1 MPVLKQGPVVPDK
14 VPRDISSVD
23 IVCYVQDD
31 KDGVLSSDFAGINA
45 ILEIAV
51 GKLYRRESVCVC

>member
-1 MPVLKQGPVVPDK
+1 MCLPFLKQGPVVSDK
-14 VPRDISSVD
+14 VPRDISSVN

-31 KDGVLSSDFAGINA
+31 CDGVLSSDFGGINA

-51 GKLYRRESVCVC
+51 GIYSRE